1 MESTYQSNGLLAGG
15 WDKVAVSW
23 ASSQLRD
30 WGGIGGMH
38 TVTVAIL
45 ANAIAGTTV
54 RSLVIVAT
62 IDADQPLSAS
72 AELGK
77 VKWSIGNQC
86 AAWSPDTFCVT
97 FKIKINKRI
106 NRQCAK
112 KSLDRANFARDI
124 FHCQQINERP

>member
-1 MESTYQSNGLLAGG
+1 MISNTDHSDRKVAGG
-15 WDKVAVSW
+15 FDTVAVSW

-54 RSLVIVAT
+54 RSLVAT
-62 IDADQPLSAS
+62 IGADQPLSAS

-112 KSLDRANFARDI
+112 KSLDRTNCARDI